1 MRLAG
6 GKSIKTVQL
15 TPNSGIQDQ
24 LRNDIVSG
32 DLAFGSR
39 LIIEDLSQRYD
50 VSHMPIRDALRILQ
64 GEGLVVIEP
73 NRGARVRPIYRGFIE
88 DVFDVR
94 CAIETMLARRAAARR
109 TSEHLQGMRE
119 AAAKLE
125 AMVATGD
132 RESVPIAN
140 REFHRAI
147 NDAAGNPGALP
158 IVDSHWL
165 LLSALL
171 KRYGHAE
178 EQFQQVIDEH
188 RHLILAIERQD
199 AHAASMLMGAHIE
212 KGKTNLMQRAL
223 EHERRGEAKDTR
235 PARASPAMEAKA
247 GRVTAAAA
255 PTVAKNSNRPAR
267 RRNDH
272 RSVPA

>member
-1 MRLAG
+1 MTLR
-6 GKSIKTVQL
+6 KNSIKSVHTAA
-15 TPNSGIQDQ
+15 TNGIQNQ

-39 LIIEDLSQRYD
+39 LVIEDLSQRYG

-94 CAIETMLARRAAARR
+94 CAIETMLARRAAVRR
-109 TSEHLQGMRE
+109 TDEHLQRMRH

-125 AMVATGD
+125 AMVRKGD
-132 RESVPIAN
+132 HASVPVAN
-140 REFHRAI
+140 REFHHAI

-158 IVDSHWL
+158 IVESHWL

-171 KRYGHAE
+171 KRYGHGQE
-178 EQFQQVIDEH
+178 RFQRVIDEH
-188 RHLILAIERQD
+188 QHLIHAIERQD
-199 AHAASMLMGAHIE
+199 AHSAATLMGAHIE

-223 EHERRGEAKDTR
+223 VLESQGDARRV
-235 PARASPAMEAKA
+235 
-247 GRVTAAAA
+247 GRV
-255 PTVAKNSNRPAR
+255 KSQKQEE
-267 RRNDH
+267 
-272 RSVPA
+272 VPA